1 MDDTDKREQERQSE
15 LDAANMARRRK
26 VKAKASVP
34 SELDTVRAKAGAGDA
49 VTATW
54 SDAARKAA
62 AEARRAHKKAD
73 EDAVRISNHAHAMSE
88 RANESK
94 LPEDH
99 QKAYEAHTEA
109 DLAHTDA
116 AKLAR
121 EAGNHNAWIRHHDIA
136 EGHFAKGQEHI
147 EAGKDYSKASDASSP
162 ASVQASDDPNA
173 VHCRAEASVALSAAE
188 PWKQDEPVRFIYAPA
203 GVHTI
208 TAGFREGRITMTVV
222 VDEETPSALQASF
235 KSVAGRRSQTPFAD
249 EEHEAHKATLRFPK
263 DGTEFGWGTVKDST
277 GVVLAGGLP
286 TSYGAE
292 AVNGRTYESWSPE
305 FLTDADYA
313 KARVSE
319 DGHYTFPNGVRG
331 SAANPARLV
340 GVGFTIGALTNKPAF
355 HMMPPVKAGDA
366 AKATDGEVKATW
378 SDAARRAALEARRV
392 KWWHV
397 TKAWRGNPNAKTAS
411 ILAGYDPKE
420 IEDKIEKQDPDWYVH
435 HIREAKEHELPDPEE
450 MEWREKRLHLESSD
464 KSNID
469 SVQAAS
475 HGLGFCKLAG
485 LAAGLQ
491 VAHWA
496 ADTVTNA
503 HKAIG
508 DLYETVSAKV
518 DEFAEVYSGKTG
530 EVPLAGEAFEVRAV
544 GDHTA
549 LVEDGLRTVEAV
561 KGSLTAGSDDDLLN
575 ILADIEAAY
584 NKARY
589 LLKASDGG
597 DAVVLADKGRGDT
610 VTAST
615 ILESLSGR
623 RSEAVLAKLS
633 AKKEPPKPK
642 PTSGEILARLGQ
654 TVARPNN

>member
-1 MDDTDKREQERQSE
+1 
-15 LDAANMARRRK
+15 
-26 VKAKASVP
+26 
-34 SELDTVRAKAGAGDA
+34 
-49 VTATW
+49 
-54 SDAARKAA
+54 
-62 AEARRAHKKAD
+62 
-73 EDAVRISNHAHAMSE
+73 
-88 RANESK
+88 
-94 LPEDH
+94 
-99 QKAYEAHTEA
+99 
-109 DLAHTDA
+109 
-116 AKLAR
+116 
-121 EAGNHNAWIRHHDIA
+121 
-136 EGHFAKGQEHI
+136 
-147 EAGKDYSKASDASSP
+147 
-162 ASVQASDDPNA
+162 
-173 VHCRAEASVALSAAE
+173 
-188 PWKQDEPVRFIYAPA
+188 
-203 GVHTI
+203 VHTI

-235 KSVAGRRSQTPFAD
+235 KAVAGRRSQTPFAD

-263 DGTEFGWGTVKDST
+263 DGTEFGWGTLKDST

-331 SAANPARLV
+331 SASNPARLV

-355 HMMPPVKAGDA
+355 HMMPPVKAR
-366 AKATDGEVKATW
+366 K
-378 SDAARRAALEARRV
+378 AALEARRAKRDLRQNYMSV
-392 KWWHV
+392 HEHMMNAREHRAAIASKYSDKTNNHFSWYASENAHAASW
-397 TKAWRGNPNAKTAS
+397 KAKTPEEHEHAKEAH
-411 ILAGYDPKE
+411 LAAAQAHETLKGGTAE
-420 IEDKIEKQDPDWYVH
+420 FGAAHEQA
-435 HIREAKEHELPDPEE
+435 AKEHYDLANAHNTLARNRRSE
-450 MEWREKRLHLESSD
+450 MQATDRLE
-464 KSNID
+464 D
-469 SVQAAS
+469 SGVRAAS
-475 HGLGFCKLAG
+475 PGLGFCKLAG

>member
-1 MDDTDKREQERQSE
+1 MTTRTTDALCWLKAREEAKKSCGEADEGFAEAVAAAYKRLAKAGKAKASAGPE
-15 LDAANMARRRK
+15 LDT
-26 VKAKASVP
+26 VKAKA
-34 SELDTVRAKAGAGDA
+34 
-49 VTATW
+49 
-54 SDAARKAA
+54 
-62 AEARRAHKKAD
+62 
-73 EDAVRISNHAHAMSE
+73 
-88 RANESK
+88 
-94 LPEDH
+94 
-99 QKAYEAHTEA
+99 
-109 DLAHTDA
+109 
-116 AKLAR
+116 
-121 EAGNHNAWIRHHDIA
+121 
-136 EGHFAKGQEHI
+136 
-147 EAGKDYSKASDASSP
+147 
-162 ASVQASDDPNA
+162 DDPDM
-173 VHCRAEASVALSAAE
+173 VHCRAASGVALSAPE
-188 PWKQDEPVRFIYAPA
+188 PWKQDQPVKFIYAPA

-208 TAGFREGRITMTVV
+208 TAGFRDGRITMTVV
-222 VDEETPSALQASF
+222 VDQETPDALTASF
-235 KSVAGRRSQTPFAD
+235 KSLSGRRAQTPFAD

-263 DGTEFGWGTVKDST
+263 DATAFEWGVVKDT
-277 GVVLAGGLP
+277 EGVVLAGGLP

-292 AVNGRTYESWSPE
+292 AVNGHVYESWSPE

-313 KARVSE
+313 KARVSD

-331 SAANPARLV
+331 SASNPARLV

-355 HMMPPVKAGDA
+355 HAMPPVKAADA

-378 SDAARRAALEARRV
+378 SDAARRAAAASRRA
-392 KWWHV
+392 H
-397 TKAWRGNPNAKTAS
+397 RESSNANST
-411 ILAGYDPKE
+411 
-420 IEDKIEKQDPDWYVH
+420 EDHYGAAMAH
-435 HIREAKEHELPDPEE
+435 RFAA
-450 MEWREKRLHLESSD
+450 RLHLASGNTRKAEAHKNMAANHEFDAKKAKASDQSSTD
-464 KSNID
+464 GIK
-469 SVQAAS
+469 AAS
-475 HGLGFCKLAG
+475 PGLDFCKLAG

-623 RSEAVLAKLS
+623 RSEAVLAKLRGE
-633 AKKEPPKPK
+633 AEPPKPP
-642 PTSGEILARLGQ
+642 PTSEEILARLGQ
-654 TVARPNN
+654 TGARPNN